1 MEDRENQFIE
11 KLIPFL
17 HKYFEVK
24 REVKS
29 KCGKGRIDL
38 LLKARGHND
47 IYFGGECK
55 ICPPLSYKY
64 FILNQEQQ
72 EIENKIWHLDRHSE
86 YHEHHTMN
94 GFIGAFNVG
103 ELRKGFDKEKYYFLS
118 FSNKPVWSSKIANI
132 YNSNNEW
139 VGKQMKGIH
148 EKFYIEL
155 MKKICK

>member
-1 MEDRENQFIE
+1 MGIFKR
-11 KLIPFL
+11 IPIF
-17 HKYFEVK
+17 
-24 REVKS
+24 
-29 KCGKGRIDL
+29 
-38 LLKARGHND
+38 
-47 IYFGGECK
+47 